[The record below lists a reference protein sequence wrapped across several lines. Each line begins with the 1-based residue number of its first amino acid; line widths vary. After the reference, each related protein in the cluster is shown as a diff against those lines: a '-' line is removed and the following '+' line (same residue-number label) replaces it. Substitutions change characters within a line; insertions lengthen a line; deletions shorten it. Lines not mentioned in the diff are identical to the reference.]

1 MREILSEGLEQLGL
15 TPPEGAVERLEIYA
29 RLLVEQN
36 KVMNLTAIT
45 EPEAV
50 ARLHFLDSAAVLG
63 YLRGAGHISGC
74 GDALSVSF
82 ADSSPGGGA
91 SLRGDGGRADDI
103 RPYGDEGLSVSE
115 GAAVSSGLR
124 VIDVGTG
131 AGFPGL
137 VLKILEP
144 SLSLTL
150 LDSLGKRVKWLETV
164 CRELGLEGVT
174 CLHARAEEQALEPGF
189 RDSFDAAVS
198 RAVASLPLLTEL
210 CLPYVRPGGTFLA
223 MKSVESGQ
231 EILSAQGA
239 VKRLGG
245 RLEEPV
251 DYDVPGAGVTH
262 RLVRVRKISNTPKGY
277 PRKWAKI
284 KKEPL

>member
-1 MREILSEGLEQLGL
+1 M
-15 TPPEGAVERLEIYA
+15 
-29 RLLVEQN
+29 
-36 KVMNLTAIT
+36 
-45 EPEAV
+45 
-50 ARLHFLDSAAVLG
+50 
-63 YLRGAGHISGC
+63 
-74 GDALSVSF
+74 
-82 ADSSPGGGA
+82 
-91 SLRGDGGRADDI
+91 
-103 RPYGDEGLSVSE
+103 
-115 GAAVSSGLR
+115 
-124 VIDVGTG
+124 
-131 AGFPGL
+131 
-137 VLKILEP
+137 EP

-251 DYDVPGAGVTH
+251 DYAVPGAGVTH

>member
-1 MREILSEGLEQLGL
+1 MREILNEGLEQLGL
-15 TPPEGAVERLEIYA
+15 TAPEEAVERLEIYA

-91 SLRGDGGRADDI
+91 SLRGDA
-103 RPYGDEGLSVSE
+103 PE
-115 GAAVSSGLR
+115 LR

-189 RDSFDAAVS
+189 RDSFDATVS

>member
-1 MREILSEGLEQLGL
+1 MREILNEGLEQLGL

-50 ARLHFLDSAAVLG
+50 ARLHFLDSATVLG
-63 YLRGAGHISGC
+63 YLRGDGEP
-74 GDALSVSF
+74 LSVRLRLT
-82 ADSSPGGGA
+82 APPEGG
-91 SLRGDGGRADDI
+91 SLAPRGDEGRADDI
-103 RPYGDEGLSVSE
+103 RPYGDEGPSE
-115 GAAVSSGLR
+115 GGAASDSSGLR

-174 CLHARAEEQALEPGF
+174 CLHARAAEQALEPGF

>member
-1 MREILSEGLEQLGL
+1 MREILNEGLEQLGL
-15 TPPEGAVERLEIYA
+15 TAPEGAVERLEIYA

-63 YLRGAGHISGC
+63 YLRGDGEP
-74 GDALSVSF
+74 LSVRLRLT
-82 ADSSPGGGA
+82 APPGGGSLA
-91 SLRGDGGRADDI
+91 LRGDEGRADDI
-103 RPYGDEGLSVSE
+103 RPYGDGGDAPQGEPAG
-115 GAAVSSGLR
+115 GLR

-164 CRELGLEGVT
+164 CRELGLRE
-174 CLHARAEEQALEPGF
+174 
-189 RDSFDAAVS
+189 
-198 RAVASLPLLTEL
+198 
-210 CLPYVRPGGTFLA
+210 
-223 MKSVESGQ
+223 
-231 EILSAQGA
+231 
-239 VKRLGG
+239 
-245 RLEEPV
+245 
-251 DYDVPGAGVTH
+251 
-262 RLVRVRKISNTPKGY
+262 
-277 PRKWAKI
+277 
-284 KKEPL
+284 